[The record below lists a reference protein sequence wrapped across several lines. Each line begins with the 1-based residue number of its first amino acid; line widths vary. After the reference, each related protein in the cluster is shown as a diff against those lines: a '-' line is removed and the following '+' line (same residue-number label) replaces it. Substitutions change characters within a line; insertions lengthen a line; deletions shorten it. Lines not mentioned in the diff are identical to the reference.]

1 MLTTT
6 QNNLTYIEGHVLQTP
21 VLIQGMD
28 RQQARAALDS
38 ETLRIYAERGYKVPS
53 YEWLNVKPVVVV

>member
-6 QNNLTYIEGHVLQTP
+6 QNNLTYIEGHVLGTP

-38 ETLRIYAERGYKVPS
+38 ETLRIYAERGYKVPKGW
-53 YEWLNVKPVVVV
+53 ELDNEAVVIV